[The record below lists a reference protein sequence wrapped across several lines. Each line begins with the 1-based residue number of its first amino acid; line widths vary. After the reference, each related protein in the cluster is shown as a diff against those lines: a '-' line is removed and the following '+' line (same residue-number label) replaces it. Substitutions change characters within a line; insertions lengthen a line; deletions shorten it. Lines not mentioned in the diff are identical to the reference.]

1 MPRKKTRRLNKAQ
14 RQYAEQA
21 LAVVLPAVRTFV
33 KRNPDLR
40 AWIKRVD
47 LECVAHHAV
56 CMAALTYKPEKSAIT
71 TYFSSAIRHAL
82 YREVLTQQKI
92 DGRYVPT
99 EKILDPQPNAH
110 RTRQEQ
116 RALRALR
123 MLSAEDRLL
132 LEDRL
137 IEQVTLEQLG
147 YEQKCDPR
155 TIQRR
160 VQAAIRML
168 RKAES
173 DLP

>member
-1 MPRKKTRRLNKAQ
+1 MRHKKRRLNKTQ
-14 RQYAEQA
+14 QGYAEQA
-21 LAVVLPAVRTFV
+21 LRVVGPAIRTFV

-40 AWIKRVD
+40 PWIRRVD

-56 CMAALTYKPEKSAIT
+56 CMAALTYTPAKSKVT

-82 YREVLTQQKI
+82 FREVLTQQRL
-92 DGRYVPT
+92 DGRYIPT
-99 EKILDPQPNAH
+99 EVILDPQPNAH
-110 RTRQEQ
+110 RTRQEM
-116 RALRALR
+116 RAMRALR
-123 MLSAEDRLL
+123 MLSAKDRVL

-147 YEQKCDPR
+147 HEQECDPR

-160 VQAAIRML
+160 VQAAIKML
-168 RKAES
+168 RSVES

>member
-1 MPRKKTRRLNKAQ
+1 MPKKTRRLNKTQ
-14 RQYAEQA
+14 RGYAEQA
-21 LAVVLPAVRTFV
+21 LDVVRPAIRVFV

-40 AWIKRVD
+40 AWINRVD
-47 LECVAHHAV
+47 LYSVAHHAV
-56 CMAALTYKPEKSAIT
+56 CMAALTYRPEKSAVT

-82 YREVLTQQKI
+82 YREVLTQQKL

-99 EKILDPQPNAH
+99 ENIFDPQPNLH
-110 RTRQEQ
+110 RTRQEM

-123 MLSAEDRLL
+123 MLSAEDRVL

-147 YEQKCDPR
+147 YEQSCDPR

-160 VQAAIRML
+160 VQKAL
-168 RKAES
+168 RALRAAES
-173 DLP
+173 DMP

>member
-1 MPRKKTRRLNKAQ
+1 MRRKRRLNKTQ
-14 RQYAEQA
+14 QCYAEKA
-21 LAVVLPAVRTFV
+21 LLIVGPAIRTFV

-47 LECVAHHAV
+47 LESVAHHAV
-56 CMAALTYKPEKSAIT
+56 CMAALTYKPSKSQVT

-82 YREVLTQQKI
+82 YREVLTQQKM
-92 DGRYVPT
+92 DGRYIPT
-99 EKILDPQPNAH
+99 EKILDPQPNSH
-110 RTRQEQ
+110 RTRQEM
-116 RALRALR
+116 RAMKALR
-123 MLSAEDRLL
+123 MLSASDRLL

-147 YEQKCDPR
+147 YEQDCDPR

-160 VQAAIRML
+160 VQAALKLL
-168 RKAES
+168 RAVES

>member
-1 MPRKKTRRLNKAQ
+1 MG
-14 RQYAEQA
+14 
-21 LAVVLPAVRTFV
+21 PAIRTFV
-33 KRNPDLR
+33 RRNPDLR
-40 AWIKRVD
+40 VWIRRVD
-47 LECVAHHAV
+47 MDSVAQHAI
-56 CMAALTYKPEKSAIT
+56 CMAALTYKPEKSQVT

-99 EKILDPQPNAH
+99 EKILDPEPNTH
-110 RTRQEQ
+110 RTRQEMKALK
-116 RALRALR
+116 ALRL
-123 MLSAEDRLL
+123 LSAKDRVL

-147 YEQKCDPR
+147 YVQDCDPR

-160 VQAAIRML
+160 VQAALKSL
-168 RKAES
+168 RAAVA